1 MTNKK
6 ELIKILS
13 FSPILL
19 LGVLVY
25 FYSHNVFLADEWD
38 TPGHL
43 LVQEHDGSL
52 SYNDFLSQHNES
64 RKIFPKL
71 LYYSFSKLFGL
82 NIKHIIY
89 LRYIF
94 VIITA
99 FILAKLIF
107 KERYDYNEK
116 ALNAFVMVT
125 LLSIPTQ
132 ALSHLTSI
140 QIITI
145 IPPLLI
151 ISFFYLEKKISS
163 LPTLFLYL
171 FVSIVSTFSF
181 ANGMLIWVLLFPA
194 LLHKTKESKGMLR
207 ISIIVAC
214 LFFLLS
220 MGIYFVDYNR
230 PEIHPSLLEGL
241 GHPFKSFR
249 YLLLWLGSPFANT
262 FSNSAIVGSI
272 VGAAGLIVLAI
283 NATRIIFHKQ
293 GIRQNSLTIFLS
305 PWTSLI
311 LYALVSGI
319 VASLG
324 RSGLGVLQ
332 ALSPQYPSMAIWF
345 YIGILGLFLQ
355 HKGTDNKTLYINR
368 FSKNALLAI
377 SLLSYPSGIDQM
389 KFWGQRCKEGELTI
403 KLQTL
408 IPNNPL
414 FKWNVSYGLYRSDN
428 HNVRERFPELCKAG
442 LIDFQIYN
450 EKTIRGNLSKRG
462 MPIAGFMSYY
472 SHKSH
477 TEFRGWAMLPDKS
490 KPADF
495 VIICEKSISGIK
507 PVTGLLLNESRKDVS
522 KSLNNFNFGDE
533 WGFRKIIH
541 EPSFFGEEFTA
552 FAVDQETLKAYP
564 LSLLEKN

>member
-1 MTNKK
+1 M
-6 ELIKILS
+6 IKFLS

-19 LGVLVY
+19 LGILIYV
-25 FYSHNVFLADEWD
+25 YSHNVFLADEWD

-43 LVQEHDGSL
+43 LVQEHEGSL

-64 RKIFPKL
+64 RKIFPKI
-71 LYYSFSKLFGL
+71 LYYSFSKLIGL
-82 NIKHIIY
+82 NVKHVIY

-94 VIITA
+94 IIIIA
-99 FILAKLIF
+99 FILAELIF
-107 KERYDYNEK
+107 KERYEYNEK
-116 ALNAFVMVT
+116 VLNTFVLFT

-151 ISFFYLEKKISS
+151 ILFFYLEKKISS

-181 ANGMLIWVLLFPA
+181 ANGMLVWVLLLPS
-194 LLHKTKESKGMLR
+194 LWHKTKESKGMLR
-207 ISIIVAC
+207 ISVIVTC

-220 MGIYFVDYNR
+220 MVIYFVDYSR

-249 YLLLWLGSPFANT
+249 YLLLWIGSPFAIT
-262 FSNSAIVGSI
+262 FSNSALAGSI
-272 VGAAGLIVLAI
+272 IGATGLIVLAI
-283 NATRIIFHKQ
+283 NVLRLIFDKQ
-293 GIRQNSLTIFLS
+293 NFKENSSTIFLS

-311 LYALVSGI
+311 LYALISGI
-319 VASLG
+319 IASLG

-332 ALSPQYPSMAIWF
+332 ALSPQYPSIAIWF

-355 HKGTDNKTLYINR
+355 HKGTDNKLLSVNR
-368 FSKNALLAI
+368 FSKNSLLAI

-389 KFWGQRCKEGELTI
+389 KFWGQRCKEGELTL

-408 IPNNPL
+408 IPDNPM
-414 FKWNVSYGLYRSDN
+414 FKWNASYGLYPSGI
-428 HNVRERFPELCKAG
+428 HIVRERFPDLCRAG
-442 LIDFQIYN
+442 LIDFEIYN
-450 EKTIRGNLSKRG
+450 AKTIEVNLSKQG
-462 MPIAGFMSYY
+462 MSIAGFMSYY

-477 TEFRGWAMLPDKS
+477 TEFRGWAMLPNKS

-495 VIICEKSISGIK
+495 VIICEKSSSGIK

-533 WGFRKIIH
+533 WGFRKTIH
-541 EPSFFGEEFTA
+541 EPSFFGKEFTA
-552 FAVDQETLKAYP
+552 FAVDQQTLKAYP